1 MSGVH
6 RKAVICEGEQ
16 KDEAGNCIRASQQ
29 DEARHT
35 RVGAQW
41 SK

>member
-1 MSGVH
+1 MSGVQ
-6 RKAVICEGEQ
+6 RKAAICEGEQ
-16 KDEAGNCIRASQQ
+16 KDEAGNCIGARQR